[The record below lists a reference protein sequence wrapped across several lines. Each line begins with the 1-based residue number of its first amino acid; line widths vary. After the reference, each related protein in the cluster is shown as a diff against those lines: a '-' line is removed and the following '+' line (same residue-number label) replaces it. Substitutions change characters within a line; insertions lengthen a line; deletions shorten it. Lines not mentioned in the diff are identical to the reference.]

1 MKKLII
7 KKYEKKLIFI
17 FVAIIIGLFFLIYS
31 KNKFWNYTKEF
42 SMDNAVLLE
51 SNQTVIQEISGKN
64 ISASG
69 LSILFGTYGRD
80 NIGDLQVD

>member
-51 SNQTVIQEISGKN
+51 SNQTVIQEISGK
-64 ISASG
+64 
-69 LSILFGTYGRD
+69 ILVLRD
-80 NIGDLQVD
+80 FLFYLELMEEIILEAYR